1 MKQGLTRDLNSAL
14 LWVSFLIFR
23 IASLMIT
30 KELPAATVVTCFTT
44 REGEAGLFKG
54 IEHSEQTDCL
64 DPVLFSLSPCWFQW
78 VRN

>member
-1 MKQGLTRDLNSAL
+1 
-14 LWVSFLIFR
+14 
-23 IASLMIT
+23 MIT